1 MEADSQS
8 PKPEQVQAGKDR
20 PASKLQERK
29 KEFDLLTP
37 AAKIAIGLSNIRFA
51 GMCLAVPEPF
61 LTNAL
66 GAVVFTSGLVLVVDG
81 VHDYIRDHRKA
92 LRYEAKLQK
101 KSSQPESRGQTLEVI
116 SPEEKAEQNNAYNE
130 SRDTLLRAANLCSA
144 QSPEQSDP

>member
-101 KSSQPESRGQTLEVI
+101 EAALNSQPIKGL
-116 SPEEKAEQNNAYNE
+116 SPEELRQKNMDQNA
-130 SRDTLLRAANLCSA
+130 SRQQILDAAGFRYFFISKSC
-144 QSPEQSDP
+144 

>member
-37 AAKIAIGLSNIRFA
+37 AAKIAIGVSNIRFA

-101 KSSQPESRGQTLEVI
+101 EAALNSQPIKGL
-116 SPEEKAEQNNAYNE
+116 SPEELRQKNMDQNA
-130 SRDTLLRAANLCSA
+130 SRQQILDAAGFRYFFISKSC
-144 QSPEQSDP
+144 